1 MASKSRSVRRALAVA
16 NAFEVLYRASLCCL
30 LPFIPIYLRRLGIS
44 ADALGV
50 ISAVRSLLA
59 LGLAPL
65 LSRCWAGSASGLR
78 IGMVASLLVAVAAN
92 LSLTA
97 IKSDGSSVGDEGG
110 ALSPLAAAA
119 AGRLKDH
126 RYGHNAD
133 TEGCATGWTLVV
145 EPASDI
151 HRSGWPS
158 ARPKANTNSSSSITP
173 QPNATMWTSNS
184 TRRESSAA
192 LPPAVGGSSSSAVPP
207 TAPASTA
214 NTTHP
219 EQQQRGVNASDRG
232 SVTWGTPRVNLDASR
247 GLALLRDV
255 FVQEPAF
262 FYVLLAVST
271 AGVCLSTV
279 QAASRSSLRSYV
291 RKRAAA
297 AALDGGASAAVAA
310 LAPASWPRYS
320 GALGRRAGYVAAA
333 VAVFGVCAVVAHL
346 DCVIALGMSRLTV
359 HFYAFSL
366 GSSLAMLPALF
377 YPSSSSSP
385 SSSSPSSSSPSMKVV
400 HPEKTSQQLLDGAVA
415 RRERVRGVAY
425 LVAAFVSGVGAVSV
439 DNFLFWHLEDAGGT
453 QLLLGS
459 SVAAACLAKAVFFT
473 SQCSHAADDEATT
486 ASPRCIRCAVC
497 SPRVPPGVSAFLALA
512 CTAGQLGAFS
522 FLSSAPWLVLP
533 AQLLSVLGGPALRS
547 SSMRHSERSQ
557 VGAGGAASSE
567 GHLGPEGVAW
577 VIGRDRLFALC
588 HGLGCAAGGVA
599 SGVLV
604 AGYGY
609 EVLFRACAVGTA
621 TWAAI
626 FAVVQ
631 LLCRKPRVRY
641 SHLLARTSRDDDDD
655 DFAYSEDDSDSE
667 DGEGEDGST
676 KKLLPGTDA

>member
-16 NAFEVLYRASLCCL
+16 NSFEVLYRASLCCL
-30 LPFIPIYLRRLGIS
+30 LPFIPIYLRHLGIS

-78 IGMVASLLVAVAAN
+78 IGMVALLLVAVAAN

-97 IKSDGSSVGDEGG
+97 IKPDGYGVGDDG
-110 ALSPLAAAA
+110 ALSPLAAAAA

-126 RYGHNAD
+126 RYGDNAD

-151 HRSGWPS
+151 HRSGWPF
-158 ARPKANTNSSSSITP
+158 ARPKANTNSSSSTTP
-173 QPNATMWTSNS
+173 QPNATAWTSNS
-184 TRRESSAA
+184 TRWESSAA
-192 LPPAVGGSSSSAVPP
+192 LLPAVANDSSSSAVPP

-219 EQQQRGVNASDRG
+219 EQQQQRGVNVSDRG
-232 SVTWGTPRVNLDASR
+232 SVTLGTPRGV
-247 GLALLRDV
+247 ALLRDV
-255 FVQEPAF
+255 FLQEPAF

-279 QAASRSSLRSYV
+279 QVASRSSLRSYI
-291 RKRAAA
+291 RKRAAS

-385 SSSSPSSSSPSMKVV
+385 SSSSPSSSLPSTKVA
-400 HPEKTSQQLLDGAVA
+400 HSEKTSQQLLDGAVA

-473 SQCSHAADDEATT
+473 SQCSHAADDEATPW
-486 ASPRCIRCAVC
+486 PRCIRCAVC

-522 FLSSAPWLVLP
+522 FVSSAPWLVLP

-557 VGAGGAASSE
+557 VGAGGAASTE

-621 TWAAI
+621 TWAVI

-641 SHLLARTSRDDDDD
+641 SHLLARTSRDNDD

-667 DGEGEDGST
+667 EEEEGEEDGST